1 MAARSNLGRL
11 VGRYGTADILAAWAN
26 KGDDPVEGRMP
37 TYYAGDTI
45 KVTFVFQGAPG
56 IRSVTA
62 AFSHE
67 EEPDGIDLRGMRPR
81 NKRPPKAGK
90 ATGRWNLRRMFSPKM
105 PQASMY
111 VK

>member
-1 MAARSNLGRL
+1 M
-11 VGRYGTADILAAWAN
+11 GRYGTADIPAAWAN

-67 EEPDGIDLRGMRPR
+67 EEPDGIDLRGD
-81 NKRPPKAGK
+81 AS
-90 ATGRWNLRRMFSPKM
+90 TE
-105 PQASMY
+105 QAAAEGGQSYWQVELTTDVFAEDTPGIY
-111 VK
+111 VCEVMV